1 MDHTCKVQANR
12 IVDDKLLVVP
22 VELRAIFVKQKISFN
37 ICLLCT
43 EIFLAVS
50 KHDNETKLTRTALQE
65 VKQIKPKET
74 LLPQLLVNFIQ
85 C

>member
-1 MDHTCKVQANR
+1 LDHICKVKANR

-22 VELRAIFVKQKISFN
+22 VKLQGIFVKQKISFN
-37 ICLLCT
+37 ICLLGT

-65 VKQIKPKET
+65 AKQIKPKET
-74 LLPQLLVNFIQ
+74 LLPQMLVNFI
-85 C
+85 

>member
-1 MDHTCKVQANR
+1 MDHICKVKASH
-12 IVDDKLLVVP
+12 IVDDKLLVVH
-22 VELRAIFVKQKISFN
+22 VKLQAIFVKQKIRFN

-50 KHDNETKLTRTALQE
+50 EHDNETKLTRTALQE

-74 LLPQLLVNFIQ
+74 LLPQLLVNFI
-85 C
+85 

>member
-1 MDHTCKVQANR
+1 MDHIFKVKANR
-12 IVDDKLLVVP
+12 IVDDKFLVVL
-22 VELRAIFVKQKISFN
+22 VKLQAIFVKQISFN

-65 VKQIKPKET
+65 VK
-74 LLPQLLVNFIQ
+74 
-85 C
+85 